1 MNRNNI
7 SVEIFRDKDRKEIS
21 VDSAEMGIDHLSRV
35 ARGIEIVRT
44 TRLLRITNNTN
55 TAAEV
60 INTANIDW
68 PSNLSADLNIVL
80 TDRRLHSDGSARLG
94 VAHPTSGIGGKKVA
108 VVDVFSSPQPALTV
122 LHESGHLLNAKASG
136 EKWDGEAHCTDP
148 DCVMYPSFEI
158 DIVEERVRQKGINAW
173 RERMGF
179 RMAEY
184 RQVIRPRAETFCD
197 ECALE
202 IDKRSFFWLKA
213 KSGETIPKD
222 WL

>member
-1 MNRNNI
+1 MNHNNI

-35 ARGIEIVRT
+35 ARGIEIVRA
-44 TRLLRITNNTN
+44 TRLLRITNNP
-55 TAAEV
+55 AVEV
-60 INTANIDW
+60 INTDNINW

-80 TDRRLHSDGSARLG
+80 TDRQLYSEGGVRLG
-94 VAHPTSGIGGKKVA
+94 VAHPTSGMGGKKVA
-108 VVDVFSSPQPALTV
+108 FVDVFSSPQPELTV
-122 LHESGHLLNAKASG
+122 VHESGHLLNAKASG

-148 DCVMYPSFEI
+148 DCLMYPSLEI

-179 RMAEY
+179 RTAEY
-184 RQVIRPRAETFCD
+184 RQVARPRAEVFCE
-197 ECALE
+197 ECGLE
-202 IDKRSFFWLKA
+202 IDKRSFFWLRA
-213 KSGETIPKD
+213 KSGETIPKE